1 MIFAF
6 HPKHSITLA
15 LTIAGITASFPANA
29 EKSNADLAKSLSNP
43 VAALISVPFQYN
55 YDQNIGPDDDGHRST
70 LNIQPVIPISV
81 SEDWN
86 MISRT
91 ILPIIDQSDVAPGAG
106 SQTGTGDVVQSVFFS
121 PKEPTASGW
130 IWGVGPVFL
139 LPTGSEDELTA
150 DKWGAGPTGVVLR
163 QHGPW
168 TYGGLFNHIVDFA
181 GDDDRSDISSTFI
194 QPFMSYTTPSAVT
207 YTLNSEST
215 IDWEND
221 DSAVPIN
228 AIVSKVVPVGGQLF
242 SVGGGFRYW
251 ADSME
256 NGPEGLGVRLQIT
269 ALFPK

>member
-1 MIFAF
+1 MAVFCRARPCTAF
-6 HPKHSITLA
+6 FILTSTLGFCLA
-15 LTIAGITASFPANA
+15 AQA
-29 EKSNADLAKSLSNP
+29 EQSSADLAKSLSNP

-70 LNIQPVIPISV
+70 LNIQPVIPISI

-91 ILPIIDQSDVAPGAG
+91 IIPIISQTDVVPGAG
-106 SQTGTGDVVQSVFFS
+106 SQSGTGDVVQSLFFS

-150 DKWGAGPTGVVLR
+150 DKWGAGPTGVLLR
-163 QHGPW
+163 QQGPW

-207 YTLNSEST
+207 FTLNSEST

-228 AIVSKVVPVGGQLF
+228 AIVSKVVPIGGQLF
-242 SVGGGFRYW
+242 SIGGGLRYW
-251 ADSME
+251 ADSTE